1 MKVLKEV
8 EVSDAEIDNVIVQG
22 IYQKEREE
30 FYRYGNDHY
39 SFQDFDSWRA
49 SKYYEMKK
57 VIEKYR

>member
-8 EVSDAEIDNVIVQG
+8 EVSDAEVDNVIVQG
-22 IYQKEREE
+22 MYWKERED

-39 SFQDFDSWRA
+39 DFPSFDAWRA

-57 VIEKYR
+57 VIEKAR